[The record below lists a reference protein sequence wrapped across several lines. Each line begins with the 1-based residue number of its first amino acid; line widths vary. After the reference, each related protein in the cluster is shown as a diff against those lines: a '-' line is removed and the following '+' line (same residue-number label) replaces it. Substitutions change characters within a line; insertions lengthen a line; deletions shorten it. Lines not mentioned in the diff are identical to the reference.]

1 MADGGFGGEGVP
13 AVVGVVTDRRIED
26 GVALDTIRAR
36 YGEALAA
43 VGLTA
48 VYLPA
53 GLSAQGAKAALT
65 RLDGLVL
72 TGAVSNVA
80 PERYGAPAAR
90 FEQDLER
97 DATAFAAIAAARHLG
112 LPILGICRG
121 HQELNV
127 AFGGSLYASLAA
139 TGRYARHTEDLSL
152 PRDDQYRP
160 VQPVR
165 LTPNGL
171 LARWF
176 GPDRLIINTLHDQGI
191 DRLGEGLAI
200 EAVSEDGVIE
210 AISAPGETSLVLGVQ
225 WHPEW
230 HFATDPVSKVIYGRF
245 AEAARARAATKAV
258 A

>member
-1 MADGGFGGEGVP
+1 MADGSRGEGP
-13 AVVGVVTDRRIED
+13 AAVVGVITDRRVED

-36 YGEALAA
+36 HGEALEA
-43 VGLTA
+43 VGLVP

-53 GLSAQGAKAALT
+53 GKGATAVLAALA

-72 TGAVSNVA
+72 TGASSNVA
-80 PERYGAPAAR
+80 PDRYGGAPAA
-90 FEQDLER
+90 FEQDPAR
-97 DATAFAAIAAARHLG
+97 DATVFAAISAARALG

-127 AFGGSLYASLAA
+127 AFGGTLHPSLAA
-139 TGRYARHTEDLSL
+139 TGRHARHTEDLAL

-165 LTPNGL
+165 LAADGV

-176 GPDRLIINTLHDQGI
+176 GTDRLIVNTLHDQAI
-191 DRLGEGLAI
+191 DRLGEGLVA
-200 EAVSEDGVIE
+200 EAVADDGVIE
-210 AISAPGETSLVLGVQ
+210 AISAPLEPSLVIGVQ

-230 HFATDPVSKVIYGRF
+230 HFATDPVSRVVYGRF
-245 AEAARARAATKAV
+245 AEAARARARMKAV

>member
-1 MADGGFGGEGVP
+1 M
-13 AVVGVVTDRRIED
+13 AVVGVITDRQIED

-36 YGEALAA
+36 HGEALGA
-43 VGLTA
+43 VDLVP

-53 GLSAQGAKAALT
+53 GQGASAMAAVLG

-72 TGAVSNVA
+72 TGASSNVA
-80 PERYGAPAAR
+80 PERYGAGPAP
-90 FEQDLER
+90 FQQDDAR
-97 DATAFAAIAAARHLG
+97 DATVFAAIAAARALG

-127 AFGGSLYASLAA
+127 AFGGTLHASLAE
-139 TGRYARHTEDLSL
+139 TGRYGRHTEDLSL

-160 VQPVR
+160 IQPIR
-165 LTPNGL
+165 LAADGV

-176 GPDRLIINTLHDQGI
+176 GTDRLVVNTLHDQAI
-191 DRLGEGLAI
+191 DRLGEGLRI
-200 EAVSEDGVIE
+200 EATSIDGVIE
-210 AISAPGETSLVLGVQ
+210 AISAPGERNLVIGVQ

-230 HFATDPVSKVIYGRF
+230 HFATDPVSHVIYGRF
-245 AEAARARAATKAV
+245 AEAARARAMTKAV